1 MKKEG
6 EVEDDDDDDDDDDEA
21 DNKRASDND
30 VDARRE
36 AIPSILT

>member
-1 MKKEG
+1 MEKEG
-6 EVEDDDDDDDDDDEA
+6 EVEDDDDDDDDEA